1 MILIFNNDKDVD
13 DNNNNNNNNE
23 DDNGNNGMTGGLSWG
38 PKVGKQ
44 ICYVR

>member
-1 MILIFNNDKDVD
+1 MILIFNIDKDVD
-13 DNNNNNNNNE
+13 DNNNNNNNE
-23 DDNGNNGMTGGLSWG
+23 DDNGNNGMAGGLSWG

>member
-1 MILIFNNDKDVD
+1 MILIFNIDKDVD

-23 DDNGNNGMTGGLSWG
+23 DDNGNNGMAGGLSWG